1 MLVSALWP
9 KSQANISLMFGEVTF
24 GRRPAAAAAAG
35 FEAIECWWPF
45 TTATPASTEI
55 EAFVA
60 TVADAGLQLR
70 GLNFFAGDMAF
81 VVLAFF
87 PRLRW
92 ALFTTMT
99 CLACGGPG
107 GNTLALTSTTWVSRW
122 WYCGA
127 ANAAGVPARQSVR
140 MPA

>member
-70 GLNFFAGDMAF
+70 GLNFFAGDMA
-81 VVLAFF
+81 
-87 PRLRW
+87 
-92 ALFTTMT
+92 
-99 CLACGGPG
+99 G
-107 GNTLALTSTTWVSRW
+107 GNSTTASPLRLTSAADWVSPVSTRSTATVW
-122 WYCGA
+122 PG
-127 ANAAGVPARQSVR
+127 
-140 MPA
+140 